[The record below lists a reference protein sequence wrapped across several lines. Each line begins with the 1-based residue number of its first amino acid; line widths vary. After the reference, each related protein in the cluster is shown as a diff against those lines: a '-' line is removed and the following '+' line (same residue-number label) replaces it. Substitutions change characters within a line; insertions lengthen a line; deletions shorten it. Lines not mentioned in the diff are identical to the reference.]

1 MVVAPTRI
9 PSLRSSPSRLDI
21 AYPILPLAE
30 GVGLT
35 VGAMTWEGRLS
46 FGLTADAAIVPD
58 LDRLAAAVT
67 ESFEELV
74 MAADKTRPAWGEA
87 AAPVPAPGSRPAP
100 GAVLPGTLASPRTG
114 LTPAGCRELVA
125 RLRLGLPPFS
135 WRPTCWTHEGC
146 QNSDSPRERPIC
158 AVAAS

>member
-74 MAADKTRPAWGEA
+74 MAADKDRP
-87 AAPVPAPGSRPAP
+87 
-100 GAVLPGTLASPRTG
+100 
-114 LTPAGCRELVA
+114 
-125 RLRLGLPPFS
+125 RLG
-135 WRPTCWTHEGC
+135 RGC
-146 QNSDSPRERPIC
+146 GPC
-158 AVAAS
+158 ARGSAGPVSGRGRADCFAVGIGQPSKNRLSEIEAQDTGQLHLHP

>member
-74 MAADKTRPAWGEA
+74 MAADKT
-87 AAPVPAPGSRPAP
+87 PAPYLANPPHLVDGS
-100 GAVLPGTLASPRTG
+100 
-114 LTPAGCRELVA
+114 
-125 RLRLGLPPFS
+125 
-135 WRPTCWTHEGC
+135 
-146 QNSDSPRERPIC
+146 QD
-158 AVAAS
+158 